1 MELQLTDHQK
11 ANYETLCNAFKAD
24 RVALVACTD
33 ATTGELVPT
42 LCAVNEAED
51 GEIELVPF
59 GRLFD
64 GDPYAQLVPPPQ
76 GH

>member
-1 MELQLTDHQK
+1 MNLQLNDAHRNNFQ
-11 ANYETLCNAFKAD
+11 TLGDAFKAD

-42 LCAVNEAED
+42 ICAVNEGEG
-51 GEIELVPF
+51 GEIELVPL

-64 GDPYAQLVPPPQ
+64 GNPYDQLVPPK
-76 GH
+76 G